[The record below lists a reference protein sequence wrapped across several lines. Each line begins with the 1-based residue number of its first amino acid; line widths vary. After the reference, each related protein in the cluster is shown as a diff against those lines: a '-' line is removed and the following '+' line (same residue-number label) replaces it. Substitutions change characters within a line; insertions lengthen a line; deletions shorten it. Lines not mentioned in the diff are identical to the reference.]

1 MPINNMGAPAVTA
14 GTRIALDIRQLC
26 LGPSGDR
33 THLLG
38 LLREFST
45 LAADDQFLLCLNQPC
60 PEALADLPASRT
72 YHLHSV
78 RSRPGW
84 LWTPVAW
91 PRLLRRERAQVAHG
105 VYLVPPLSPCPTV
118 VTIHDVSFLAHPEW
132 FPPQALRIMR
142 VLIPLSARR
151 ATRVVTA
158 TEHAASEIVRLT
170 GVPRSKISV
179 IPYGVDE
186 RFVPVDSD
194 EARQRVSEVC
204 GLSGRYLIA
213 VGLLQPRKNLTRL
226 LQAFALIAPDHPD
239 VKLAVVGAT
248 GWGNELFHE
257 RLRELR
263 LEDRVV
269 LCGSVP
275 GEDLPAL
282 YSAAEMLVYPSLY
295 EGFGLPPLEAMRCGT
310 PVVASNATSI
320 PEVVG
325 DAAVLIDPLEPESIA
340 AGIKAVLDDAK
351 FAAELSQKGLQR
363 ASDFTWPGAAE
374 AYLKLFHEVAKSE
387 TA

>member
-1 MPINNMGAPAVTA
+1 VGETA
-14 GTRIALDIRQLC
+14 TPGTRIALDIRQLC
-26 LGPSGDR
+26 LPPSGDR

-45 LAADDQFLLCLNQPC
+45 LAGDDQFLLCLNEPC
-60 PEALADLPASRT
+60 PEALADLPASDR
-72 YHLHSV
+72 YHLHSL

-105 VYLVPPLSPCPTV
+105 VYLVPPFSPCPTV

-132 FPPQALRIMR
+132 FPRQALRIMR

-151 ATRVVTA
+151 ATRLVTA
-158 TEHAASEIVRLT
+158 TEHAASEIVRLI

-186 RFVPVDSD
+186 RFVPVDRD
-194 EARQRVSEVC
+194 EARQRILQAY
-204 GLSGRYLIA
+204 GLSGPYLIA
-213 VGLLQPRKNLTRL
+213 VGLLQPRKNLARL
-226 LQAFALIAPDHPD
+226 LEAFALVAPDHPD
-239 VKLAVVGAT
+239 LKLAVVGAT
-248 GWGNELFHE
+248 GWGNEPFHE

-263 LEDRVV
+263 LQDRVV

-275 GEDLPAL
+275 AEDLPAL

-310 PVVASNATSI
+310 PVVASNTTSI

-325 DAAVLIDPLEPESIA
+325 DAAVLADPLEPESIA
-340 AGIKAVLDDAK
+340 AGIKSILDDSGI
-351 FAAELSQKGLQR
+351 AAELSRRGLQR
-363 ASDFTWPGAAE
+363 AREFTWRRSAE
-374 AYLKLFHEVAKSE
+374 AYLKLFHEVARRHPILSS
-387 TA
+387 